1 MKLDMYQVDAFSKKA
16 FGGNP
21 AAVCPL
27 DEWLPD
33 ELMQSIALENQLSET
48 AFFVREGNEFHLRW
62 FTPAFEIDLCGHATL
77 ASAHVLYQ
85 HLGYKGSI
93 VFHTR
98 SGPLYVEQEGA
109 KYFMKLPSRP
119 PEKATGPAN
128 VVEALGIKPIESRI
142 SRDYFF
148 VFESEQQIRDMQPN
162 LDLIYKWEEV
172 VGVTVTAP
180 GVNSDFVS
188 RFFAPRALVNE
199 DPVTGSAHCNLVP
212 YWAEKLGKKKLYAEQ
227 LSARYG
233 ELFCEDLGE
242 QISLGGNAV
251 TFFKGTVDLSSVL

>member
-1 MKLDMYQVDAFSKKA
+1 MKLDIYQVDAFSKKV

-27 DEWLPD
+27 DEWIPD
-33 ELMQSIALENQLSET
+33 EVMQSMALENQLSET
-48 AFFVREGNEFHLRW
+48 AFFVRDGNEFNLRW

-85 HLGYKGSI
+85 HLGHTGPI

-98 SGPLYVEQEGA
+98 SGALYVEQKED

-119 PEKATGPAN
+119 PKKVPGPAD
-128 VVEALGIKPIESRI
+128 VEEALGIKPIDIRI

-148 VFESEQQIRDMQPN
+148 VFEHEQQIRDMRPN
-162 LDLIYKWEEV
+162 FDLIYKWEEV
-172 VGVTVTAP
+172 VGVTVSAA
-180 GVNSDFVS
+180 GEKADFVS
-188 RFFAPRALVNE
+188 RFFAPRAQINE

-212 YWAEKLGKKKLYAEQ
+212 YWSEKLGKKKLYAEQ

-233 ELFCEDLGE
+233 ELYCEDLGE